1 MTRSSSTLTPDR
13 QRPEAAAAPGPGT
26 SPVRAWLAVIALSLG
41 TFSFVTTET
50 LPIGLLP
57 SIGAGVD
64 VSVGTAGFLVTG
76 FAAVAAI
83 TAAPLTTLCGR
94 VDRKWLL
101 VGLLV
106 MYVVGNLL
114 ATVAS
119 SYGALLSAR
128 VLVALAHGVFWS
140 IAAAIA
146 VRLVPERHA
155 VRATALVLGG
165 ISLASVLGVPLGT
178 MIGQRSGWHTAF
190 AAVAAIGFVVLV
202 AVLLLLP
209 NLPAQGSGSLAA
221 LPRVLR
227 NGRLRVAVA
236 VTALVMI
243 GHFLAFT
250 YIAPYLEQITGISEG
265 MVGVLL
271 LVFGAA
277 GFAGNFL
284 AGAVVGRSV
293 HGTLTGALVLMTV
306 SLTLLWAFGDSQPA
320 AITLLVLWGLAF
332 AALPVGLQTW
342 VLQLAKEESDAASSL
357 YVAAFN
363 GAIAVG
369 SLAGG
374 LLVDSAAGPRA
385 VTAVAA
391 ALTVCALLT
400 LLLSARGT
408 RSRERV
414 PSPTPTSG

>member
-1 MTRSSSTLTPDR
+1 MTQTSTTPAQGGRRTVAPDPGASSL
-13 QRPEAAAAPGPGT
+13 
-26 SPVRAWLAVIALSLG
+26 RAWLAVIALGLG

-94 VDRKWLL
+94 IDRKWLL
-101 VGLLV
+101 AGLLV
-106 MYVVGNLL
+106 LYVAGNLL
-114 ATVAS
+114 AVIAT
-119 SYGALLSAR
+119 SYGMLLGAR

-202 AVLLLLP
+202 AVLFLLP
-209 NLPAQGSGSLAA
+209 SLPAQGIGSLAA

-227 NGRLRVAVA
+227 NSRLRAAVG

-250 YIAPYLEQITGISEG
+250 YIAPYLEQVTGISEG

-277 GFAGNFL
+277 GFAGNFV

-293 HGTLTGALVLMTV
+293 HGTLVGALVLMAG
-306 SLTLLWAFGDSQPA
+306 SLALLWAFGDSRPA

-369 SLAGG
+369 SLVGG

-385 VTAVAA
+385 VTGVAA
-391 ALTVCALLT
+391 VLTACALLT
-400 LLLSARGT
+400 LLLSARSARTHNPAPAGT
-408 RSRERV
+408 L
-414 PSPTPTSG
+414 TNA

>member
-1 MTRSSSTLTPDR
+1 MTQTSTTPAQDG
-13 QRPEAAAAPGPGT
+13 QHTVAPGPGA
-26 SPVRAWLAVIALSLG
+26 SPLRAWLAVTALALG

-57 SIGAGVD
+57 SIGAGMD

-94 VDRKWLL
+94 IDRKWLL
-101 VGLLV
+101 AGLLV
-106 MYVVGNLL
+106 LYVAGNLL
-114 ATVAS
+114 AVIAT
-119 SYGALLSAR
+119 SYGVLLGAR

-178 MIGQRSGWHTAF
+178 MIGQRSGWHTSF

-202 AVLLLLP
+202 AVLFLLP
-209 NLPAQGSGSLAA
+209 SLPAQGTGSLAA

-227 NGRLRVAVA
+227 NSRLRAAVA

-250 YIAPYLEQITGISEG
+250 YIAPYLEQVTGISEG

-277 GFAGNFL
+277 GFAGNFV

-293 HGTLTGALVLMTV
+293 HGTLVGALVLMTG
-306 SLTLLWAFGDSQPA
+306 SLALLWAFGDSRPA

-363 GAIAVG
+363 GAVAVG
-369 SLAGG
+369 ALAGG

-391 ALTVCALLT
+391 VLTACALLT
-400 LLLSARGT
+400 LLLSARSART
-408 RSRERV
+408 HNPAPAS
-414 PSPTPTSG
+414 TLTNA

>member
-1 MTRSSSTLTPDR
+1 MTQTSTTPAQDG
-13 QRPEAAAAPGPGT
+13 QRTVAPDNPGA
-26 SPVRAWLAVIALSLG
+26 SPLRAWLAVIALGLG

-57 SIGAGVD
+57 SIGAGLD

-94 VDRKWLL
+94 IDRKWLL
-101 VGLLV
+101 AGLLV
-106 MYVVGNLL
+106 LYVAGNLL
-114 ATVAS
+114 AVIAT
-119 SYGALLSAR
+119 SYGVLLGAR

-202 AVLLLLP
+202 AVLFLLP
-209 NLPAQGSGSLAA
+209 SLPAQGTGSLAA

-227 NGRLRVAVA
+227 NSRLRAAVA

-250 YIAPYLEQITGISEG
+250 YIAPYLEQVTGISEG

-277 GFAGNFL
+277 GFAGNFV

-293 HGTLTGALVLMTV
+293 HGTLVGALVLMTG
-306 SLTLLWAFGDSQPA
+306 SLALLWAFGDSRPA

-369 SLAGG
+369 ALAGG

-391 ALTVCALLT
+391 VLTACALLT
-400 LLLSARGT
+400 LLLSARSARTHNPAPART
-408 RSRERV
+408 R
-414 PSPTPTSG
+414 TNA

>member
-1 MTRSSSTLTPDR
+1 MTPTSTISARDGQRTVAPD
-13 QRPEAAAAPGPGT
+13 PGA
-26 SPVRAWLAVIALSLG
+26 SPLRAWLAVIALGLG

-57 SIGAGVD
+57 SIGAGLD

-94 VDRKWLL
+94 IDRKWLL
-101 VGLLV
+101 AGLLV
-106 MYVVGNLL
+106 LYVAGNLL
-114 ATVAS
+114 AVIAN
-119 SYGALLSAR
+119 SYGVLLGAR

-202 AVLLLLP
+202 AVLFLLP
-209 NLPAQGSGSLAA
+209 SLPAQGVGSLAA

-227 NGRLRVAVA
+227 NSRLRAAVG

-250 YIAPYLEQITGISEG
+250 YIAPYLEQVTGISEG

-277 GFAGNFL
+277 GFAGNFV

-293 HGTLTGALVLMTV
+293 HGTLVGALVLMAG
-306 SLTLLWAFGDSQPA
+306 SLALLWAFGDSRPA

-374 LLVDSAAGPRA
+374 LVVDSAAGPRA

-391 ALTVCALLT
+391 VLTACALLT
-400 LLLSARGT
+400 LVLSARTERT
-408 RSRERV
+408 R
-414 PSPTPTSG
+414 TPAPGSSLTNA

>member
-1 MTRSSSTLTPDR
+1 MTQSTLTHA
-13 QRPEAAAAPGPGT
+13 PETDSGIKRGANVAADPAGY
-26 SPVRAWLAVIALSLG
+26 SPLRAWLAVFALALG

-101 VGLLV
+101 AALLV
-106 MYVVGNLL
+106 AYVIGNLL

-119 SYGALLSAR
+119 SYAMLLVAR
-128 VLVALAHGVFWS
+128 IVVALAHGVFWS

-155 VRATALVLGG
+155 VRSTAIVLGG

-178 MIGQRSGWHTAF
+178 MVGQHSGWHTAF

-202 AVLLLLP
+202 AVLFLLP
-209 NLPAQGSGSLAA
+209 SLPAQGSGSLAA

-227 NGRLRVAVA
+227 NGRLRTAVA

-250 YIAPYLEQITGISEG
+250 YIAPYLEDITGISEG

-271 LVFGAA
+271 LVFGVA
-277 GFAGNFL
+277 GFVGNFI

-293 HGTLTGALVLMTV
+293 RATLLGALAVMTA
-306 SLTLLWAFGDSQPA
+306 SLVLLWAFGDSKA
-320 AITLLVLWGLAF
+320 AAVTLLIVWGLAF

-342 VLQLAKEESDAASSL
+342 VLELAKEESDAASSL

-363 GAIAVG
+363 GAIAIG
-369 SLAGG
+369 SLVGG
-374 LLVDSAAGPRA
+374 LIVDSSAGPRA
-385 VTAVAA
+385 VTAIGA
-391 ALTVCALLT
+391 ALAACALLT
-400 LLLSARGT
+400 LVLAGRGT
-408 RSRERV
+408 RATENA
-414 PSPTPTSG
+414 